1 MITVSM
7 SIGLNSKQY
16 NQKNKRKKLKRKE
29 KESTKEIKA
38 DTENI

>member
-16 NQKNKRKKLKRKE
+16 NKKNKRKKLKRKE